1 MEIGDKE
8 VIGFGAALFG
18 WLGGVWTV
26 AAKVTKWKESVES
39 NVERIDS
46 TIVDHSTKIAEQGI
60 ELAKQRID
68 HQKDMENVRAFF
80 QTTAGGQK
88 FMTFPDHDLI
98 CLRNNKEVLAEIRH
112 LAEATQGA
120 NEQLSEIGKQVT
132 QITVDIAVM
141 KAGGKK

>member
-8 VIGFGAALFG
+8 MIGFGAALFG
-18 WLGGVWTV
+18 WLGGVWSV
-26 AAKVTKWKESVES
+26 AAKVTTWKNGVKGD
-39 NVERIDS
+39 VERIDA
-46 TIVDHSTKIAEQGI
+46 TLVDHSVKIADQGV

-68 HQKDMENVRAFF
+68 HQKDMENVRSFF